1 MKYLKTF
8 ENIQES
14 LKKLSKIKTNSSWVI
29 YGDINIIIEILSK
42 INILAIECNNSRHEP
57 IDRLTVERLLK
68 EWKSKE
74 EKIGIILYYSMYGF
88 SFSIIKNHQNFIDR
102 IKIGSVYNFKGEIK
116 LINNELYI
124 DTLEKDMMK
133 YNL

>member
-14 LKKLSKIKTNSSWVI
+14 LKKLSKIKTNSSWII
-29 YGDINIIIEILSK
+29 YGDINTIMEVLSK
-42 INILAIECNNSRHEP
+42 INILAIECNNSRPEP

-102 IKIGSVYNFKGEIK
+102 IKIGSVYNFRGEIK

>member
-14 LKKLSKIKTNSSWVI
+14 LKKLSKIKTNSSWII

-42 INILAIECNNSRHEP
+42 INILAIECNSRPEP

-102 IKIGSVYNFKGEIK
+102 IKIGSVYNFRGEIK

>member
-14 LKKLSKIKTNSSWVI
+14 LKKLSKIKTNSSWII

-42 INILAIECNNSRHEP
+42 INILAIECNSRSGML
-57 IDRLTVERLLK
+57 DLLTVRLLM
-68 EWKSKE
+68 EWKSEK

-102 IKIGSVYNFKGEIK
+102 IKISSVYNFKGEIK

>member
-42 INILAIECNNSRHEP
+42 INILAIECNNSR
-57 IDRLTVERLLK
+57 TVERLLK
-68 EWKSKE
+68 EWKLKE